1 MNSQQTGKGLR
12 NSISIKRE
20 LTSGYNH
27 KIFNRANTSYFDI
40 EKAHYEAQLLL
51 EDNEEVYQKN
61 QFLFERK
68 HISICRFY
76 FHLFEPIDYLYLVL
90 AFIGSLIRGFS
101 SPVMT
106 YLNAMVFSNIG
117 NTSENRSSLSE
128 EELMK
133 LNVKETMESNIKKQ
147 LVCGAISFVGTVMAY
162 FFFGL
167 ICTRCLRNFKKKY
180 FTLILSQEQAWF
192 DSINIFEFSSR
203 IQSQLEYIE
212 IGMCEH
218 VTKNVVSF
226 LAAIGCLIF
235 GFFGSWK
242 LALVLLCITPII
254 IVVGIY
260 LNYLNVKGN
269 TLMRQTWEAAGGIAE
284 EILYNIKNV
293 ESFSNFEY
301 ELKRYYE
308 KLETSNKIELYVS
321 NRTRLIPAILYFL
334 CSLVTFF
341 GLLYGRTLIK
351 KDINYFFGRDVTGG
365 DILLTFTCIT
375 GFINNVSALFDN
387 YQYVQLSLA
396 SSSDYFNLYERR
408 PVMDLSNST
417 ERPDISNIKGEIK
430 FNNVQFYYP
439 SDTEKKL
446 VLKGINLD
454 IESGKKIALIGE
466 SGSGK
471 TTIVNLIERL
481 YDVSSGEI
489 LLDGLDIRNYDIQY
503 LRNLIGYV
511 EQEPVLFNRTIRENI
526 LFGREKYLKESG
538 QDIDQLIKNA
548 CDESYASEFI
558 DKNPEGLNFV
568 VGVNGNRLSGGQKQ
582 RISIARALLIKPKIL
597 ILDEATSSLDTQSE
611 KIVQKALDNI
621 SKKNITTIIIAHR
634 LSTIKNSDVIYALKD
649 GEIYEKG
656 THEDLLQKGGYYAK
670 LIHSQLMKEELE
682 KQGEMEENL
691 IRKSSTIRRVKTD
704 EEVTFENRISEIAKS
719 SEDIKMNYCNVVKEC
734 WNYKFDFIVTIITCV
749 GLGIVK
755 VFEGIVMGYA
765 TNALNSNYETIRYD
779 QALKYAWIYLI
790 LAFVDFITIYL
801 GLYKVAQ
808 LAINLGKIYRKK
820 MMKKYLSFHLS
831 YFDLEGNSPGSL
843 LTKMSIETAQLRDY
857 SFSIVRNALFFFG
870 IMFSILIIGCC
881 YEYRLT
887 LIVFA
892 FIPFVLVVGVLR
904 RLLIQ
909 KDDKKSIQS
918 EIESGEIISE
928 CSTNSKIIFVYN
940 FKNEAIR
947 IYLDTIDYITQQ
959 QVRDN
964 LIDGICLGLITLCGF
979 LVNVAIYGATKHYIL
994 NDTMNSED
1002 MLLIHTVM
1010 QIGFENIGGI
1020 ALDVG
1025 HIKKANIGFK
1035 YIYSVLETE
1044 SLIPSYYNDNIDKI
1058 SANNING
1065 KIEFRNVYFSY
1076 PTNPKRVLLKNISMT
1091 IMPGQKVALV
1101 GYSGS
1106 GKSSIIQLLTR
1117 FYDVEDGKG
1126 EILIDDI
1133 NIKNYNLYEL
1143 RKKIGLVSQ
1152 DPSIFKNPIMENI
1165 RYGNLEASDDECYKM
1180 AEKASALNILQK
1192 DVNNNSN
1199 KRIILSRGQKQ
1210 RVAVAR
1216 AYLKNPK
1223 ILLLD
1228 EPTSALDK
1236 ESELEIQKSLD
1247 ELSINK
1253 TTISISHNLNTI
1265 EHYDQIY
1272 VLDKGRI
1279 KEHGTHE
1286 ELMKLQ
1292 KRYYTLYKYSSIS

>member
-1 MNSQQTGKGLR
+1 
-12 NSISIKRE
+12 
-20 LTSGYNH
+20 
-27 KIFNRANTSYFDI
+27 
-40 EKAHYEAQLLL
+40 
-51 EDNEEVYQKN
+51 
-61 QFLFERK
+61 
-68 HISICRFY
+68 
-76 FHLFEPIDYLYLVL
+76 
-90 AFIGSLIRGFS
+90 
-101 SPVMT
+101 
-106 YLNAMVFSNIG
+106 
-117 NTSENRSSLSE
+117 
-128 EELMK
+128 
-133 LNVKETMESNIKKQ
+133 
-147 LVCGAISFVGTVMAY
+147 
-162 FFFGL
+162 
-167 ICTRCLRNFKKKY
+167 
-180 FTLILSQEQAWF
+180 
-192 DSINIFEFSSR
+192 
-203 IQSQLEYIE
+203 
-212 IGMCEH
+212 
-218 VTKNVVSF
+218 
-226 LAAIGCLIF
+226 
-235 GFFGSWK
+235 
-242 LALVLLCITPII
+242 
-254 IVVGIY
+254 
-260 LNYLNVKGN
+260 
-269 TLMRQTWEAAGGIAE
+269 
-284 EILYNIKNV
+284 
-293 ESFSNFEY
+293 
-301 ELKRYYE
+301 
-308 KLETSNKIELYVS
+308 
-321 NRTRLIPAILYFL
+321 
-334 CSLVTFF
+334 
-341 GLLYGRTLIK
+341 
-351 KDINYFFGRDVTGG
+351 
-365 DILLTFTCIT
+365 
-375 GFINNVSALFDN
+375 
-387 YQYVQLSLA
+387 
-396 SSSDYFNLYERR
+396 
-408 PVMDLSNST
+408 
-417 ERPDISNIKGEIK
+417 
-430 FNNVQFYYP
+430 
-439 SDTEKKL
+439 
-446 VLKGINLD
+446 
-454 IESGKKIALIGE
+454 
-466 SGSGK
+466 
-471 TTIVNLIERL
+471 
-481 YDVSSGEI
+481 
-489 LLDGLDIRNYDIQY
+489 
-503 LRNLIGYV
+503 
-511 EQEPVLFNRTIRENI
+511 
-526 LFGREKYLKESG
+526 
-538 QDIDQLIKNA
+538 
-548 CDESYASEFI
+548 
-558 DKNPEGLNFV
+558 
-568 VGVNGNRLSGGQKQ
+568 
-582 RISIARALLIKPKIL
+582 
-597 ILDEATSSLDTQSE
+597 
-611 KIVQKALDNI
+611 
-621 SKKNITTIIIAHR
+621 
-634 LSTIKNSDVIYALKD
+634 
-649 GEIYEKG
+649 
-656 THEDLLQKGGYYAK
+656 
-670 LIHSQLMKEELE
+670 
-682 KQGEMEENL
+682 
-691 IRKSSTIRRVKTD
+691 
-704 EEVTFENRISEIAKS
+704 
-719 SEDIKMNYCNVVKEC
+719 
-734 WNYKFDFIVTIITCV
+734 
-749 GLGIVK
+749 
-755 VFEGIVMGYA
+755 MGYA

-790 LAFVDFITIYL
+790 LAFADFITIYL

-1076 PTNPKRVLLKNISMT
+1076 PTNPKRILLKNISMT

-1133 NIKNYNLYEL
+1133 NIKDYNLYEL

>member
-1 MNSQQTGKGLR
+1 MKESFR
-12 NSISIKRE
+12 NSISIKKE
-20 LTSGYNH
+20 LNSGYDH
-27 KIFNRANTSYFDI
+27 KIFNRSNTTYFDI

-51 EDNEEVYQKN
+51 EEDEETYLQN

-68 HISICRFY
+68 HISIFKFY

-90 AFIGSLIRGFS
+90 ALIGCLIRGLA

-106 YLNAMVFSNIG
+106 YLNATVFSDIG
-117 NTSENRSSLSE
+117 NTSESRSTLSE

-147 LVCGAISFVGTVMAY
+147 LVCGAISFVGTIMAY

-167 ICTRCLRNFKKKY
+167 ISTRCLRNFKKKY

-203 IQSQLEYIE
+203 IQSQLEYME
-212 IGMCEH
+212 IGMGEH
-218 VTKNVVSF
+218 VTKNVVSLF
-226 LAAIGCLIF
+226 TAIASLIF

-269 TLMRQTWEAAGGIAE
+269 TLMRQTWESAGGIAE

-293 ESFSNFEY
+293 ESFSNFDY

-308 KLETSNKIELYVS
+308 KLETSNKIELYVN

-341 GLLYGRTLIK
+341 GFLYGRTLIK
-351 KDINYFFGRDVTGG
+351 KDYNSFFGRDLTGG
-365 DILLTFTCIT
+365 DVLLTFNCIT
-375 GFINNVSALFDN
+375 GFINNIAGFFDN

-408 PVMDLSNST
+408 PQMDLSNST
-417 ERPDISNIKGEIK
+417 EKPDISNIKGEIK
-430 FNNVQFYYP
+430 FNNVEFYYP
-439 SDTEKKL
+439 SDSEKKL
-446 VLKGINLD
+446 ILKGINLD
-454 IESGKKIALIGE
+454 IESGKKVALIGE

-481 YDVSSGEI
+481 YDINSGEI
-489 LLDGLDIRNYDIQY
+489 LLDGLDIRKYDIQY

-526 LFGREKYLKESG
+526 LFGRENLLKESG
-538 QDIDQLIKNA
+538 QDVDQLIKNA

-558 DKNPEGLNFV
+558 NKLPEGLDYV
-568 VGVNGNRLSGGQKQ
+568 VGINGNKLSGGQKQ
-582 RISIARALLIKPKIL
+582 RISIARAILIKPKIL
-597 ILDEATSSLDTQSE
+597 ILDEATSSLDTKSE
-611 KIVQKALDNI
+611 KIVQKALDTI
-621 SKKNITTIIIAHR
+621 SKKNITTIIVAHR

-649 GEIYEKG
+649 GKIYEQG
-656 THEDLLQKGGYYAK
+656 THENLLQKGGYYAK
-670 LIHSQLMKEELE
+670 LIRPQLLQQELE
-682 KQGEMEENL
+682 KQGEIEENL
-691 IRKSSTIRRVKTD
+691 LRQTSTKATNVE
-704 EEVTFENRISEIAKS
+704 EEVIFENRISEIAKS
-719 SEDIKMNYCNVVKEC
+719 PEDVKMNYCNIVREC
-734 WNYKFDFIVTIITCV
+734 WHYKIDFILTIITCI
-749 GLGIVK
+749 GLGVVK
-755 VFEGIVMGYA
+755 IFEGIVMGYG

-779 QALKYAWIYLI
+779 KALKYAWIFLI
-790 LAFVDFITIYL
+790 LSFVDFLTIYI
-801 GLYKVAQ
+801 GLWKVAQ
-808 LAINLGKIYRKK
+808 MAINLGKIYRKK

-831 YFDLEGNSPGSL
+831 YFDLEGNSPGSI
-843 LTKMSIETAQLRDY
+843 LTKMAIETAQLRDY
-857 SFSIVRNALFFFG
+857 SFSIVRNALFFIG
-870 IMFSILIIGCC
+870 IMFSTLIIGCC

-892 FIPFVLVVGVLR
+892 FIPFALVVGALR

-909 KDDKKSIQS
+909 KDDKKSIQA

-928 CSTNSKIIFVYN
+928 CSTNSKLIFAYN

-947 IYLDTIDYITQQ
+947 FYLDTIDYITQQ

-964 LIDGICLGLITLCGF
+964 FIDGICLGLITFCGF

-994 NDTMNSED
+994 NDSMDSED

-1010 QIGFENIGGI
+1010 MRGFENINSVAVDI
-1020 ALDVG
+1020 G
-1025 HIKKANIGFK
+1025 HVKKANIGFK
-1035 YIYSVLETE
+1035 YIYSVLDTE
-1044 SLIPSYYNDNIDKI
+1044 SLIPSFYNDNIDKI
-1058 SANNING
+1058 SANDING
-1065 KIEFRNVYFSY
+1065 KIEFKNVYFAY
-1076 PTNPKRVLLKNISMT
+1076 PTNPNNVLLKNISMT

-1106 GKSSIIQLLTR
+1106 GKSSIIQLLNR

-1152 DPSIFKNPIMENI
+1152 EPSIFKNPIIENI
-1165 RYGNLEASDDECYKM
+1165 RYGNLDATDEECHKAAEEANT
-1180 AEKASALNILQK
+1180 LNILEK
-1192 DVNNNSN
+1192 DENNNSK
-1199 KRIILSRGQKQ
+1199 KRILLSRGQKQ
-1210 RVAVAR
+1210 KIAIAR
-1216 AYLKNPK
+1216 TYLKNPK

-1228 EPTSALDK
+1228 EPTSSLDK
-1236 ESELEIQKSLD
+1236 ESEIEAQKSLD
-1247 ELSINK
+1247 NLSNNK
-1253 TTISISHNLNTI
+1253 TTISISHNLSTI

-1286 ELMKLQ
+1286 ELMKLK
-1292 KRYYTLYKYSSIS
+1292 KRYYTLHKFSSIN

>member
-1 MNSQQTGKGLR
+1 MKLSKVKNDIR
-12 NSISIKRE
+12 NSVSLKKE
-20 LTSGYNH
+20 LVSGYNH
-27 KIFNRANTSYFDI
+27 KIFNRANTTYFDI
-40 EKAHYEAQLLL
+40 EKAHYEAELLL
-51 EDNEEVYQKN
+51 EDNEEAYARN

-90 AFIGSLIRGFS
+90 SLIGCLIRALA

-106 YLNAMVFSNIG
+106 YLNATVFSDIG
-117 NTSENRSSLSE
+117 NTSESRASLSE

-133 LNVKETMESNIKKQ
+133 LNVKDTMESNIKKQ
-147 LVCGAISFVGTVMAY
+147 LVCGAISFVGTIIAY

-167 ICTRCLRNFKKKY
+167 ISTRCLRNFKKKY

-203 IQSQLEYIE
+203 IQSQLEYME
-212 IGMCEH
+212 IGMGEH

-226 LAAIGCLIF
+226 LTAIANLIF

-269 TLMRQTWEAAGGIAE
+269 TLMRQTWETAGGIAE

-293 ESFSNFEY
+293 ESFSNFDY

-308 KLETSNKIELYVS
+308 KLETSNKIELYVN

-341 GLLYGRTLIK
+341 GFLYGRTLIK
-351 KDINYFFGRDVTGG
+351 KDLNSFFGRDLTGG
-365 DILLTFTCIT
+365 DVLLTFSCIT
-375 GFINNVSALFDN
+375 GFINNLSGVFNN

-408 PVMDLSNST
+408 PQMDLTNSI
-417 ERPDISNIKGEIK
+417 EKPDISNIKGEIQ

-439 SDTEKKL
+439 SDSEQKL
-446 VLKGINLD
+446 ILKGINLD
-454 IESGKKIALIGE
+454 IQSGKKIALIGE

-471 TTIVNLIERL
+471 TTIANLIERF
-481 YDVSSGEI
+481 YDVSGGEI
-489 LLDGLDIRNYDIQY
+489 LLDGIDIRKYDIQY

-511 EQEPVLFNRTIRENI
+511 EQEPVLFNRSIRDNI

-538 QDIDQLIKNA
+538 EDIDQLIKNA
-548 CDESYASEFI
+548 CDDSYASEFI
-558 DKNPEGLNFV
+558 DKIPEGLNYI
-568 VGVNGNRLSGGQKQ
+568 VGINGNKLSGGQKQ
-582 RISIARALLIKPKIL
+582 RISIARAILIKPKIL
-597 ILDEATSSLDTQSE
+597 ILDEATSSLDTKSE

-634 LSTIKNSDVIYALKD
+634 LSTIKNSDVIYALKN

-656 THEDLLQKGGYYAK
+656 THEMLLQKGGYYAK
-670 LIHSQLMKEELE
+670 LIQPQLMKEELE
-682 KQGEMEENL
+682 KQGEIDDYLN
-691 IRKSSTIRRVKTD
+691 KKSTIKRVNTD

-719 SEDIKMNYCNVVKEC
+719 PEDIKMNYCNIVREC
-734 WNYKFDFIVTIITCV
+734 WNYKFDFIITIITCV
-749 GLGIVK
+749 GLGVVK
-755 VFEGIVMGYA
+755 IFEGIVMGYG
-765 TNALNSNYETIRYD
+765 TNALNSNYQTIRYD
-779 QALKYAWIYLI
+779 KTLKYAWIFLI
-790 LAFVDFITIYL
+790 LSFVDFLTIYL
-801 GLYKVAQ
+801 GSYKVAQ
-808 LAINLGKIYRKK
+808 MAINLGKIYRKK

-831 YFDLEGNSPGSL
+831 YFDLEGNSPGSI
-843 LTKMSIETAQLRDY
+843 LTKMAIETAQLRDY
-857 SFSIVRNALFFFG
+857 SFSIVRNALLFFG
-870 IMFSILIIGCC
+870 IMFTTLIIGCC

-892 FIPFVLVVGVLR
+892 FIPFVLVVGALR

-918 EIESGEIISE
+918 EIASGEIISE
-928 CSTNSKIIFVYN
+928 CSTNSKIIFAYN
-940 FKNEAIR
+940 FKNEAINF
-947 IYLDTIDYITQQ
+947 YMDTIDYITQQ
-959 QVRDN
+959 QVRDC
-964 LIDGICLGLITLCGF
+964 LIDGICLGLITFCGF

-994 NDTMNSED
+994 NDTMDSED

-1010 QIGFENIGGI
+1010 MRGFDNINGV
-1020 ALDVG
+1020 ALDIG
-1025 HIKKANIGFK
+1025 HMKKANIGFK

-1044 SLIPSYYNDNIDKI
+1044 SLIPSFYNDNIDKI

-1065 KIEFRNVYFSY
+1065 KIEFRNVYFAY
-1076 PTNPKRVLLKNISMT
+1076 PTNPEKVLLKNISMT
-1091 IMPGQKVALV
+1091 IMPGEKVALV

-1106 GKSSIIQLLTR
+1106 GKSSIIQLLNR

-1133 NIKNYNLYEL
+1133 NIKDYNLFEL

-1152 DPSIFKNPIMENI
+1152 DPSIFKNPIIENI
-1165 RYGNLEASDDECYKM
+1165 RYGNLEASDEECYKM
-1180 AEKASALNILQK
+1180 AEKASALNILEK
-1192 DVNNNSN
+1192 DVNNKSN
-1199 KRIILSRGQKQ
+1199 KRLLLSRGQKQ
-1210 RVAVAR
+1210 RISVAR
-1216 AYLKNPK
+1216 VHLKNPK

-1228 EPTSALDK
+1228 EPTSSLDK
-1236 ESELEIQKSLD
+1236 ESEVEVQKSLD
-1247 ELSINK
+1247 ELSNNK
-1253 TTISISHNLNTI
+1253 TTIAVSHNLSTI
-1265 EHYDQIY
+1265 EHYDHIY

-1292 KRYYTLYKYSSIS
+1292 KRYYTLHKFSGIS